1 MVDDLEEQ
9 SPESIDIQHYL
20 GIVRRRHFHFLIPL
34 FVAWAVVWG
43 ASWVLPPRYLS
54 STLILVEQPTMPKDY
69 VTPNVTDDLQERMQ
83 SITQQILSRTR
94 LLHII
99 DQFNLYA
106 GPHSQPSPDQ
116 KVDRMRK
123 DIGIDLVRDER
134 NQITAFNVSYTSRDP
149 RLAQAVTSELTNLF
163 INENVEESTN
173 QAKDNTKFLEGQLE
187 TARKT
192 LSEQEEKVREFKALH
207 VGEMPGQLAS
217 NLQILSGLQSQLQNE
232 EDALNTARQQH
243 VYLQSMVDQY
253 RTMQSS
259 SKTSDGT
266 PTVGLPAL
274 DQELDKL
281 KAQLADLSS
290 HYTDRHPDVRNL
302 KEQIAK
308 TEKMRDQLVA
318 SMKAKDAAAHTEAQT
333 EAQTDGGDAAAS
345 SGTTDPTQA
354 ALLAPI
360 QGQLKSNQVEISN
373 REHSIA
379 ALKVKMDEYQGRLN
393 QEPIREQQL
402 ADLTRGYD
410 QSKANYDDLLKKKN
424 ESAMATSMVMQQRG
438 ERFQVIDPPSF
449 PQKPDFPNRLKF
461 CGIGLGI
468 GLALGAAVAGA
479 FEFMDDRMYDEKA
492 LKKLL
497 PAEVIA
503 EIPAIV
509 NVADQQSANLKVW
522 LGWATAAVV
531 FVTIL
536 AGSAIS
542 FLRG

>member
-1 MVDDLEEQ
+1 MVDDLEDQ

-34 FVAWAVVWG
+34 FLAWAVVWG

-106 GPHSQPSPDQ
+106 GPHSNGSPDA

-123 DIGIDLVRDER
+123 DIGIDLVRDEH

-187 TARKT
+187 TARKA
-192 LSEQEEKVREFKALH
+192 LSEQEEKVREFKAQH

-232 EDALNTARQQH
+232 EDALNTARQQQ

-253 RTMQSS
+253 RTMQGS

-318 SMKAKDAAAHTEAQT
+318 SMKAKDAAG
-333 EAQTDGGDAAAS
+333 AQTDGFDTAAS
-345 SGTTDPTQA
+345 SASADPTQA
-354 ALLAPI
+354 SLLAPI

-424 ESAMATSMVMQQRG
+424 DSAMATVMVVQQRG
-438 ERFQVIDPPSF
+438 ERFQVIDPASF
-449 PQKPDFPNRLKF
+449 PQKPEFPNRLKF

-468 GLALGAAVAGA
+468 GLALGIAVAGA
-479 FEFMDDRMYDEKA
+479 FEFMDDRMYDEKQ

-509 NVADQQSANLKVW
+509 NVADHQRATLKVW